1 MDCCS
6 VVKSCT
12 TLCNPMDCSM
22 PGFPGLYY
30 LPEFDQTL
38 VHWIRDA
45 IQSFHSLS
53 PPSPPALSLS
63 QNQDLFQWISS
74 SYQSP
79 KYWSFLMKANSLEK
93 TLGKIEGRRRR
104 ERQRTDGWMASVTQW
119 TWVWPSSRRRW
130 RTGMPGV
137 LQSIGSQRV
146 GHDWVTEQQQQQH
159 SLVLE
164 LAAWRL

>member
-1 MDCCS
+1 MNLLHHIVGRS
-6 VVKSCT
+6 VT
-12 TLCNPMDCSM
+12 HLHPTICNPMDCSM

-79 KYWSFLMKANSLEK
+79 KYWSFSFTIGPSSEYSGLISFRIDWFDLLAAQESSPAPQFESINSLAFSLLYGP
-93 TLGKIEGRRRR
+93 TL
-104 ERQRTDGWMASVTQW
+104 T
-119 TWVWPSSRRRW
+119 
-130 RTGMPGV
+130 
-137 LQSIGSQRV
+137 SIY
-146 GHDWVTEQQQQQH
+146 DYWKNH
-159 SLVLE
+159 SFD
-164 LAAWRL
+164 

>member
-1 MDCCS
+1 MHGCESWTIQKAECWRTDGFKLYLLLEKTLES
-6 VVKSCT
+6 LLDWKKINPKGHQPWIFIGRTDVKA
-12 TLCNPMDCSM
+12 
-22 PGFPGLYY
+22 
-30 LPEFDQTL
+30 
-38 VHWIRDA
+38 IR
-45 IQSFHSLS
+45 
-53 PPSPPALSLS
+53 
-63 QNQDLFQWISS
+63 W
-74 SYQSP
+74 P